1 MSNLPYRPINK
12 CLHYDTYERMSNA
25 ISNADKSFLQH
36 IDLGKTLGE
45 AELFHDTYEMK
56 YMVEHETD
64 GSPRILR
71 IQPAGT
77 FENPGIIISKD
88 DFIRGA
94 IIAEAFIIHSI
105 FMIHVVRPPQ
115 SGKTAL
121 VWAVE
126 YHTKELVRKL
136 KHKSLFL
143 YMCIQK
149 GLNELQ
155 LDIQK
160 DLKKFGESNEIV
172 KIKHLLNY
180 RKSIISLILDDC
192 QNDDNFHLVVFDEIQ
207 IAHNQ
212 NGNADEMLQ
221 AIEKPIV
228 NRRKKPEE
236 KDFDFDA
243 DTFFPTL
250 DKQTWE
256 ESSNSVYK
264 PDEKNI
270 YTYSFKKYI
279 RI

>member
-1 MSNLPYRPINK
+1 MLIENSSCICQCVWYTYCKTHDIRVICPKNQNVFTLTGVLTMSNLPYRPINK

-160 DLKKFGESNEIV
+160 DLVKFGESDEFV

-180 RKSIISLILDDC
+180 RKSITSLILDDC

-236 KDFDFDA
+236 KD
-243 DTFFPTL
+243 
-250 DKQTWE
+250 
-256 ESSNSVYK
+256 
-264 PDEKNI
+264 
-270 YTYSFKKYI
+270 
-279 RI
+279 